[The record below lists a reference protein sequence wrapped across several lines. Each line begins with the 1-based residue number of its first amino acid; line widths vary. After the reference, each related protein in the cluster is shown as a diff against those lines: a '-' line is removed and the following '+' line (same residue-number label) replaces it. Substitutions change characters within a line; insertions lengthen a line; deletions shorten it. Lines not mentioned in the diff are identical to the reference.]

1 MPYREQ
7 ATLYRATLLLGLTS
21 CETVV
26 QWAEETVARE
36 ESVPH
41 ELLDVLLVAP
51 GDLTALRFALQPLAD
66 EKESPAVV
74 REVFR
79 IVLQELNSGKRN
91 VKDSVTILSQIR
103 RNLAVSAV
111 VLDEIDTL
119 EDDFML
125 ANAGVT
131 GDVASVE
138 RRVREWLARFSAAGE
153 TTP

>member
-7 ATLYRATLLLGLTS
+7 ATLYRAALLLGLVT
-21 CETVV
+21 CDTVV

-36 ESVPH
+36 NSVPH

-66 EKESPAVV
+66 GQESPAVL
-74 REVFR
+74 RSIFL
-79 IVLQELNSGKRN
+79 IVLQDLNSGKRN
-91 VKDSVTILSQIR
+91 AKDSVTILSQIR
-103 RNLAVSAV
+103 RNLAVTAAV
-111 VLDEIDTL
+111 SDEIDTL

-138 RRVREWLARFSAAGE
+138 QRVREWLAQFSAAGE